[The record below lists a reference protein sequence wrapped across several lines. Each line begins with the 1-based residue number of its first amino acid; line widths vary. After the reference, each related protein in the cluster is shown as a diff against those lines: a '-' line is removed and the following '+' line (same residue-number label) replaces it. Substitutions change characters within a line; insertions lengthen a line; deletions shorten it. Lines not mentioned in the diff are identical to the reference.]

1 MIDKKYT
8 VLMTGP
14 VESNS
19 GGMAAVIKNLSQVD
33 FCKLNVLDTGK
44 NTSENRSFLAAY
56 ISQFRILYK
65 LINIYFLAKS
75 QNTTY
80 PYLQWFH
87 VLARLFTLTGR
98 EMYTDKNSFHYIF
111 KADSRVK
118 QFQVVQDRFDRVEI
132 RLVTDNK
139 IRLDNEGMVEKRI
152 CQEFEEVIELVF
164 NFVDTIEPE
173 KSGKYRR
180 LVCRVAT

>member
-1 MIDKKYT
+1 M
-8 VLMTGP
+8 
-14 VESNS
+14 
-19 GGMAAVIKNLSQVD
+19 
-33 FCKLNVLDTGK
+33 
-44 NTSENRSFLAAY
+44 
-56 ISQFRILYK
+56 
-65 LINIYFLAKS
+65 
-75 QNTTY
+75 
-80 PYLQWFH
+80 
-87 VLARLFTLTGR
+87 
-98 EMYTDKNSFHYIF
+98 
-111 KADSRVK
+111 K